1 MRNTF
6 ILLITILL
14 FSKVCFAQSQISK
27 NVFTTTVG
35 EYEVSTLLETQQDGR
50 KDILIN
56 ATPEML
62 KKYMPTGTY
71 FNATSVFLVR
81 TPNKAILFDAGFGRN
96 LFDNIQSLGIGAE
109 DINAIFLTH
118 MHGDHIGGL
127 LKDGNVT
134 FPNAD
139 IYMSKM
145 EHDYWMSDESMLQV
159 PENKRRGFVLA
170 RNVIA
175 AYKNKLRLFT
185 PSELNGKKTD
195 LTTDIQGIATY
206 GHTPGHTSYLI
217 SSKGSCILIWGDIT
231 HVTTLQVENP
241 DVAVTYDVNPADA
254 INIRKNVLEYVTKN
268 KIPIAGMHVPF
279 PGMGEIKIN
288 KEKRYEFIP
297 YAK

>member
-1 MRNTF
+1 MRNTS

-14 FSKVCFAQSQISK
+14 FSKVCLAQSQVSK

-35 EYEVSTLLETQQDGR
+35 EYKVSTLLETQQDEK
-50 KDILIN
+50 KDILID

-62 KKYMPTGTY
+62 KKYMPNGTY
-71 FNATSVFLVR
+71 FNATSAFLVR
-81 TPNKAILFDAGFGRN
+81 TPNKTMLFDAGFGRN
-96 LFDNIQSLGIGAE
+96 LFDNIESLGVSAG
-109 DINAIFLTH
+109 DINIIFLTH

-127 LKDGNVT
+127 LKDGNVA

-139 IYMSKM
+139 IYISKM
-145 EHDYWMSDESMLQV
+145 EHDYWMSDESMQKV

-175 AYKNKLRLFT
+175 AYKNKLHLFT

-195 LTTDIQGIATY
+195 LATGIQGIATY

-217 SSKGSCILIWGDIT
+217 NSKGSRILIWGDIT
-231 HVTTLQVENP
+231 HVTTLQVANP
-241 DVAVTYDVNPADA
+241 DIAVTYDVNPTDA
-254 INIRKNVLEYVTKN
+254 VNIRKKVLEYVAKN

-279 PGMGEIKIN
+279 PGIGEIKTS

-297 YAK
+297 YVK